1 MGYFV
6 YLRELRQAR
15 EEFGPYAAEFQVALD
30 LAFAEELAKKNK
42 RKA

>member
-15 EEFGPYAAEFQVALD
+15 DEFGPDAADFQVALD
-30 LAFAEELAKKNK
+30 LAFADELAKKN
-42 RKA
+42 RPKA